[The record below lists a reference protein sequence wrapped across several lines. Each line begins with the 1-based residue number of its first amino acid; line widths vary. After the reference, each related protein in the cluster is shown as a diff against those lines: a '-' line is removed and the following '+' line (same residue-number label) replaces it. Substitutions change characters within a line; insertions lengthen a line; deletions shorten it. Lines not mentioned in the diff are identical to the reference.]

1 METIDFNTVI
11 AENISVVEG
20 LLPAYLFY
28 KVEGLLPAYLF
39 YKGEDTSYSNP
50 DDVTEDCQI
59 YIGIA
64 SSWTN
69 LPSGISNAG
78 ILETFCNNSK
88 SREMQRY
95 TDVSSASA
103 AVYVRFKQATGWTSW
118 GKV

>member
-11 AENISVVEG
+11 TENISV
-20 LLPAYLFY
+20 
-28 KVEGLLPAYLF
+28 VEGLLPAYLF

-59 YIGIA
+59 YISTA

-78 ILETFCNNSK
+78 VLETFNNNSK
-88 SREMQRY
+88 SRAMQRY

-103 AVYVRFKQATGWTSW
+103 AVYVRFKQATGWTAW